1 MNKKLLFGVLC
12 IAVVA
17 FGATAVVADTWM
29 SRLLTFTFR
38 TGTMQSIK
46 LWKNCE
52 ATFAPEPWI
61 QAVSQGNTYEYTLYV
76 LNDGTELV
84 YITYLPTDVTLN
96 AGQTRFHI
104 TVDVINYG
112 VPCQMTD
119 NNLQLPTGVSSLP
132 YALPEKSIANPS
144 AGFPLGPNKMIKLDV
159 MVRVDSV
166 DLGTNMTGSWT
177 IPFEVVGVSI

>member
-1 MNKKLLFGVLC
+1 MNKKLLLGVLC

-38 TGTMQSIK
+38 TGSMQSMS
-46 LWKNCE
+46 LWKDCNKMY
-52 ATFAPEPWI
+52 APEPWV
-61 QAVSQGNTYEYTLYV
+61 QSVSQGNTYEYTLYV
-76 LNDGTELV
+76 FNDGTELV
-84 YITYLPTDVTLN
+84 YITYLPTDVTTDG
-96 AGQTRFHI
+96 GQTRFHI

-119 NNLQLPTGVSSLP
+119 NNLQLPTGVLSLP
-132 YALPEKSIANPS
+132 FALPEKSIANPS

-166 DLGTNMTGSWT
+166 DLGTESSAGW
-177 IPFEVVGVSI
+177 IVPFEVVGVSI